1 MPLTPWSESN
11 DMQTTSP
18 LSSSD
23 QIRTPLAITMGC
35 PVGVG
40 PEIILKFYQSFLH
53 EVADVPIVIGDIG
66 VLRRTAELLRLP
78 GPVVSWRPGDSVVP
92 GTIPVLETSRL
103 DATTLG
109 WGQPTL
115 ESGMAMVRAVE
126 TAVDYV
132 LQGSL
137 AGIVTGPVA
146 KTALRLAGCP
156 YPGHTELLAARTGC
170 DRFAMMMAGDRL
182 KVVLVTIHEAL
193 ARVPALLTPDLLRER
208 LALTRESLI
217 RDFGLTEPR
226 VAVAGLNPHAGEGGM
241 FGHEEIRLIAPLVA
255 EAQAKGW
262 RVSGP
267 HPPDTVFYQAVAG
280 RYDAVLALYHDQGL
294 IPFKL
299 LHFRD
304 GVNVTLGLPLVRTS
318 VDHGTGY
325 DIAGRGLASEESL
338 VSAWRLA
345 REMVVRRGQTAE
357 NTP

>member
-1 MPLTPWSESN
+1 
-11 DMQTTSP
+11 MQTTLP
-18 LSSSD
+18 ISSSD

-35 PVGVG
+35 PVGIG
-40 PEIILKFYQSFLH
+40 PEIILKFYRRLSVELI
-53 EVADVPIVIGDIG
+53 DVPVVVGDIG

-78 GPVVSWRPGDSVVP
+78 GLVVSWRPGDSVAQ

-103 DATTLG
+103 DATALG
-109 WGQPTL
+109 WGQPTM
-115 ESGMAMVRAVE
+115 ESGTAMLRAVE
-126 TAVDYV
+126 TAVDCV

-137 AGIVTGPVA
+137 AGIVTCPVA

-156 YPGHTELLAARTGC
+156 HPGHTELLAARTGC

-208 LALTRESLI
+208 LALTHESLI
-217 RDFGLTEPR
+217 RDFGLPEPR

-255 EAQAKGW
+255 QALAKGW

-280 RYDAVLALYHDQGL
+280 RYDAVLAMYHDQGL

-299 LHFRD
+299 LHFRN

-338 VSAWRLA
+338 SAAWLLA
-345 REMVVRRGQTAE
+345 REMVARRGHTTE
-357 NTP
+357 NNP